1 MSTYAGRIV
10 ERLREAEDDLRR
22 DVDEQRVR
30 WRYRMHRGRAWFD
43 RDRHA
48 AHRRLRQGVVA
59 WIRHGSLLSLLSA
72 PLVYSLLAPFVILD
86 VWVTAYQWVCFPI
99 YGIARVP
106 RRRYLVLD
114 RHRLAYLNGIEKVH
128 CTFCSYANGL
138 IAYVREVAARTEQ
151 YWCPIKHAN
160 AIPTP
165 HSRYHEFF
173 DYGDAQGY
181 RADLQ
186 DLRGRLRPAHPT
198 AGRTDQ
204 REHGHGAR

>member
-1 MSTYAGRIV
+1 MSSHAERIV
-10 ERLREAEDDLRR
+10 ERLREAEDNLRR
-22 DVDEQRVR
+22 DVDAQRVR

-43 RDRHA
+43 HERHEV
-48 AHRRLRQGVVA
+48 HRRLRQGVVA

-72 PLVYSLLAPFVILD
+72 PVIYSLLIPFVVLD

-106 RRRYLVLD
+106 RRRYFVLD

-128 CTFCSYANGL
+128 CTFCSYANGF

-151 YWCPIKHAN
+151 YWCPIKHAS
-160 AIPTP
+160 AIPAP
-165 HSRYHEFF
+165 HSRYHEFL

-181 RADLQ
+181 RDDLAE
-186 DLRGRLRPAHPT
+186 LRSRLRRDDAM
-198 AGRTDQ
+198 AGQTGQHR
-204 REHGHGAR
+204 HGHGSL